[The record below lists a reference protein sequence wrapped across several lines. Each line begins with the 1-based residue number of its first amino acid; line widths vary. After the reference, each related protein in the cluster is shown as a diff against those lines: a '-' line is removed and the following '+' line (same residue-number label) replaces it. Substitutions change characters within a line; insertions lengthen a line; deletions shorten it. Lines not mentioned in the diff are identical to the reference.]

1 MNDKPDTSY
10 IILYSGNMAENS
22 KSSRNL
28 KAFCME
34 TTLHGWAY
42 LTYDEKVSPKCAKY
56 ETNYLP
62 ATYLVPKCFFEI
74 QLCSFS
80 GKILSHFYF
89 CNRFIRFMWAV
100 IVAGSIASACVLVGM
115 RFDEFLS

>member
-1 MNDKPDTSY
+1 
-10 IILYSGNMAENS
+10 MAENS
-22 KSSRNL
+22 KSSRIL

-62 ATYLVPKCFFEI
+62 KCFFEI
-74 QLCSFS
+74 QLCSF
-80 GKILSHFYF
+80 IF
-89 CNRFIRFMWAV
+89 AT
-100 IVAGSIASACVLVGM
+100 GSSDLCGLLLWLAQLLVLVFWLACDLM
-115 RFDEFLS
+115 NFYRKNYF

>member
-1 MNDKPDTSY
+1 
-10 IILYSGNMAENS
+10 MAENS
-22 KSSRNL
+22 KSSRIL

-62 ATYLVPKCFFEI
+62 KYIFKI
-74 QLCSFS
+74 QPCSFS
-80 GKILSHFYF
+80 RENIKSLLFLQQVHQIY
-89 CNRFIRFMWAV
+89 
-100 IVAGSIASACVLVGM
+100 VGCYSGWINCISM
-115 RFDEFLS
+115 CFGWNAI

>member
-1 MNDKPDTSY
+1 
-10 IILYSGNMAENS
+10 MAENS
-22 KSSRNL
+22 KSSRIL

-62 ATYLVPKCFFEI
+62 KCFFKI

-100 IVAGSIASACVLVGM
+100 IVAGSIASACVLVGL

>member
-1 MNDKPDTSY
+1 
-10 IILYSGNMAENS
+10 MAENS
-22 KSSRNL
+22 KSSRIL

-62 ATYLVPKCFFEI
+62 KYIFEI

-100 IVAGSIASACVLVGM
+100 IVAGSIAAACVLVGM